1 MSGSGPG
8 SKLSTRVIVYLSLSS
23 RLSSLIGA
31 RSRASEKLSFATKQ
45 SFYSFP
51 GSFFLKSSIGINS
64 DGIKFDFSFGSSVG
78 RNGLTLGGNKDGGIA
93 SGDGWKVGDGNS
105 LGGLLTIGLS
115 ALVQVDSL
123 IPESLKTLLL
133 PLFEPG
139 SKRTGPVQS
148 NWSDHNRGFF
158 SFSVN

>member
-31 RSRASEKLSFATKQ
+31 RSRASEKLSLATEQ

-51 GSFFLKSSIGINS
+51 GSFFFKSSVGINS
-64 DGIKFDFSFGSSVG
+64 DGIKFYFSFGSSIG
-78 RNGLTLGGNKDGGIA
+78 RNCLTLGRNKDGGIA
-93 SGDGWKVGDGNS
+93 SRDRWEVGDGNGFS
-105 LGGLLTIGLS
+105 RLFTIGLS

-123 IPESLKTLLL
+123 IPESLKALFL
-133 PLFEPG
+133 PLLESG
-139 SKRTGPVQS
+139 SERTRPVQS
-148 NWSDHNRGFF
+148 NGSDHNRGFL
-158 SFSVN
+158 SLGN

>member
-8 SKLSTRVIVYLSLSS
+8 SKLSTRVIGYLSLSS

-31 RSRASEKLSFATKQ
+31 RSGAPEKLSLATEQ
-45 SFYSFP
+45 SVYSFP
-51 GSFFLKSSIGINS
+51 GSFFFKSSVGINS
-64 DGIKFDFSFGSSVG
+64 DGIKFYFSFGSSVR

-105 LGGLLTIGLS
+105 LGFLLTIGLS

-123 IPESLKTLLL
+123 IPESLKTLFL

-139 SKRTGPVQS
+139 SERTGPVQS
-148 NWSDHNRGFF
+148 NWSNHN
-158 SFSVN
+158 